1 MKTATQTSTETV
13 QGIRKQMMALKS
25 LSLMAVLS
33 VFLLFAQAVEHSHSH
48 DADLQAQFDCE
59 ICLKVGSLDDIAVA
73 KAPSLI
79 SNLVRCLIR
88 LSFKAISLPRPFALP
103 RVLLRLTSNSI

>member
-13 QGIRKQMMALKS
+13 QGICKQMMAVKS

-33 VFLLFAQAVEHSHSH
+33 VFLLFAQAVEHSHGH

-73 KAPSLI
+73 KAPSLNQQPG
-79 SNLVRCLIR
+79 SLSYSALVQSHFSTETIR
-88 LSFKAISLPRPFALP
+88 ATARAPPAYI
-103 RVLLRLTSNSI
+103 